1 MSNFFGTSEF
11 SLSIPE
17 MKSLL
22 ECQSGWTIAEACF
35 YLSGR
40 QEVVDYFGPGMSLHY
55 EIYENFQKTTV
66 VDKNFSQIHIDDKVY
81 PALEVFEDTVLP
93 VEVYMKWVELNWDN
107 LEWKDTTGEKVEPE
121 NTTFKRPFPM
131 IYSLYKDSIQVIDSD
146 YLRDANWLVE
156 KGVPIDSFIRA
167 CAYTYR
173 TYWDCYTDGNPVPSA
188 KKIED
193 DLANKPYI
201 KNQNVACFVQRFV
214 RPKRYSRQNENSKIR
229 ETRKSIDKQK
239 KNRTDSHS

>member
-1 MSNFFGTSEF
+1 MSNYFGTSEF

-22 ECQSGWTIAEACF
+22 ECKSGWTIAEACF

-40 QEVVDYFGPGMSLHY
+40 QEVEDYFGPGMSLHY

-66 VDKNFSQIHIDDKVY
+66 VDNNFSQIHIDDKVY
-81 PALEVFEDTVLP
+81 PVLEVFEDTVLP

-107 LEWKDTTGEKVEPE
+107 LEWKDTTGEKVGPE

-146 YLRDANWLVE
+146 YLRDAKWLVE
-156 KGVPIDSFIRA
+156 KGVPIDLFIRA
-167 CAYTYR
+167 CALVYR
-173 TYWDCYTDGNPVPSA
+173 TYWDKHEDGMPVPSA
-188 KKIED
+188 KKIDRFLEEQE
-193 DLANKPYI
+193 LGVHAKYRS
-201 KNQNVACFVQRFV
+201 FVQTFV

-229 ETRKSIDKQK
+229 ETRKTIDKQK